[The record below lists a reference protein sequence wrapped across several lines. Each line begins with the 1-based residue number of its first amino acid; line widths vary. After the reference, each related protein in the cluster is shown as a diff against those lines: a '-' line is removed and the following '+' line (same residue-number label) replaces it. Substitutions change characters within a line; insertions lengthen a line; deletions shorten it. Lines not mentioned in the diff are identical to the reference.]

1 VVATIHWAAIG
12 FGNLDLA
19 ESMRAVVPSLIAMGI
34 GLQLVLSAFLAGIL
48 ELPAVT
54 KDDGS

>member
-1 VVATIHWAAIG
+1 VATLHWAALG

-19 ESMRAVVPSLIAMGI
+19 ETMRGVVPSLIAMGV

-48 ELPAVT
+48 ELPSVS
-54 KDDGS
+54 KGEEI